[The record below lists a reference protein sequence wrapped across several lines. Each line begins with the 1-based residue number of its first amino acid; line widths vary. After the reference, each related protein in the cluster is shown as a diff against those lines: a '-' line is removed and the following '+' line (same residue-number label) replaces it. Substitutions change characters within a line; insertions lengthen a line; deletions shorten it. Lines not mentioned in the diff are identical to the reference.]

1 MTGHMKLFF
10 AALATLCSAAAL
22 AADLPGSRDLEV
34 LPRFPAS
41 HIVAFKQAPDA
52 ERIYPQGSIRRIS
65 GRLRY
70 EREILVQGE
79 HTAVTYELP
88 RTHSADQVFTAAR
101 ETLLEQGA
109 ELLYWCQGRECGAS
123 NLWANAVFGNA
134 TLYGS
139 DEQQAYALLRLAEP
153 NHESLLALY
162 SITRGNRRAY
172 LHAEQLDAEAPL
184 GVLLPTPAT
193 LLRQLRTD
201 GQLKLPEEAKAD
213 SAWVEVLAR
222 SLNLDSTLRVSL
234 SGSQTDAWREA
245 LIGQRVREARLELG
259 ERSDETLSVQL
270 LR

>member
-1 MTGHMKLFF
+1 MMGRMKFF
-10 AALATLCSAAAL
+10 SVVLATLCSSVAL
-22 AADLPGSRDLEV
+22 AADLPGSRDLDV

-41 HIVAFKQAPDA
+41 QIVAFKEAPDV

-70 EREILVQGE
+70 EREILVQGQ
-79 HTAVTYELP
+79 HSAVTYELP

-139 DEQQAYALLRLAEP
+139 DDQQAYALLRLAEP
-153 NHESLLALY
+153 NHESLLSLY

-184 GVLLPTPAT
+184 GELLPTPAT

-201 GQLKLPEEAKAD
+201 GQLKLPDEAQAD

-222 SLNLDSTLRVSL
+222 SLNLDSTLRVAL
-234 SGSQTDAWREA
+234 AGSQAEAWREA
-245 LIGQRVREARLELG
+245 LIEQRVREARLELG
-259 ERSDETLSVQL
+259 DAADDALSVRL